1 MARICAC
8 RTCSKGTEAPSG
20 KGGGQKLARPA
31 MVHINC
37 ISSPTT
43 CTRYLRDRWIR
54 AQKLMSNRQGL
65 LSSTV
70 SLETRSRGQAGTRE
84 GRRRGG
90 EAVPLLALAGLS
102 RTQFYFLPFPVP
114 RCHVSIATVL
124 AQGALPPLACFQIYN
139 FSPLVRPACLCH
151 FPVPSPLTASPL
163 AIPHFPPIFCTI
175 QFSNGQKNQCGEKLL

>member
-1 MARICAC
+1 
-8 RTCSKGTEAPSG
+8 
-20 KGGGQKLARPA
+20 
-31 MVHINC
+31 
-37 ISSPTT
+37 
-43 CTRYLRDRWIR
+43 
-54 AQKLMSNRQGL
+54 MSDMFKRHR
-65 LSSTV
+65 STV
-70 SLETRSRGQAGTRE
+70 WQRRGSKVGKANHGSYQLHFFPHHLHSLPARQVDQGPEINEQPARAAFIHSLFGNTLPRAGRNERGEAE
-84 GRRRGG
+84 GG

-175 QFSNGQKNQCGEKLL
+175 QFSNGQKNQCGERLL